1 MCYINSIN
9 PGEVIAIGYK
19 LVAVD
24 VDGTLLD
31 SKGRLSEE
39 TLREIRRV
47 NSEGILFVVSSG
59 RPGIGVRRFDFIREI
74 DSPSILCNG
83 AVIADLNRNKILYN
97 CGLEKA
103 DAEKLIKMGLSF
115 DTAVFV
121 WSGDDCFCNV
131 LNEKTVRYKN
141 ISGVEPILFRSAEE
155 LIDREI
161 TKILWYD
168 EVETVKKFMD
178 ILSREQFES
187 VSWCT
192 SNPAFLELVNSR
204 VSKARAMEKIGE
216 LYDIKPE
223 EMIAIGDGENDL
235 SMIEYAGLGVAMG
248 NASDYVKER
257 ASYITDTNDENGVAK
272 VLRKF
277 CR

>member
-1 MCYINSIN
+1 M
-9 PGEVIAIGYK
+9 
-19 LVAVD
+19 
-24 VDGTLLD
+24 
-31 SKGRLSEE
+31 
-39 TLREIRRV
+39 
-47 NSEGILFVVSSG
+47 
-59 RPGIGVRRFDFIREI
+59 
-74 DSPSILCNG
+74 
-83 AVIADLNRNKILYN
+83 IADLNRNKILYN

-121 WSGDDCFCNV
+121 WSDDDCFCNV

-155 LIDREI
+155 LTGRDI

-192 SNPAFLELVNSR
+192 SNPAFLELINSR

-248 NASDYVKER
+248 NASDYVKDR

>member
-1 MCYINSIN
+1 
-9 PGEVIAIGYK
+9 
-19 LVAVD
+19 
-24 VDGTLLD
+24 
-31 SKGRLSEE
+31 
-39 TLREIRRV
+39 V

-155 LIDREI
+155 LIDRDI

-216 LYDIKPE
+216 LYNIKPE